1 MRVIKS
7 IKTTDAILTSSN
19 IPEDEYPTWVSAASY
34 TASDKVIYNHKI
46 YEAILTH
53 TGQTTTPD
61 LDQLNWLDLGATNR
75 YRMFDNIISSVSNK
89 IGGIEFTLTPNE
101 VVNGIAFLNLNA
113 TTIRVV
119 VTDPTVGVVYDKTVE
134 LTGSSEVIDYYSYF
148 FAPLMDLNNLKLA
161 VFLDLPSNYP
171 TAGISVTIS
180 SGAGVVEVGE
190 VVYGVQT
197 TVGRTN
203 YGTAI
208 GIKSYSRK
216 ETDEFGNI
224 SVVKRKNSKYAEYD
238 IDIDNRFLASV
249 QRFFSDIDTV
259 PCLFIGNPDM
269 EELIVYGFYNDFKAT
284 ISFPTV
290 SKCNLRV
297 EGLV

>member
-7 IKTTDAILTSSN
+7 VVTTDDVLTSSN
-19 IPEDEYPTWVSAASY
+19 IPEDEHPVWVSGTSY
-34 TASDKVIYNHKI
+34 TALDKVIYEHKI
-46 YEAILTH
+46 YEAILANSS
-53 TGQTTTPD
+53 TTTPD
-61 LDQLNWLDLGATNR
+61 LNQTNWLSLGATNR
-75 YRMFDNIISSVSNK
+75 YRMFDNVVSNVSSRT
-89 IGGIEFTLTPNE
+89 GGIQFTLTPNE
-101 VVNGIAFLNLNA
+101 VVNGISFLNLNA
-113 TTIRVV
+113 TTVRVV
-119 VTDPTVGVVYDKTVE
+119 VTDPTAGVVYDKTKE
-134 LTGSSEVIDYYSYF
+134 LTGSSEVTDYYSYF
-148 FAPLMDLNNLKLA
+148 FAPLVDLNNLKLA
-161 VFLDLPSNYP
+161 VFSDLPSNYP
-171 TAGISVTIS
+171 TASISVTIS
-180 SGAGVVEVGE
+180 SGAGLAEVGE

-216 ETDEFGNI
+216 ETDEFGNV

>member
-7 IKTTDAILTSSN
+7 VVTTDAILTSSN
-19 IPEDEYPTWVSAASY
+19 IPEDEYPAWVASVSY
-34 TASDKVIYNHKI
+34 NASDRVIYEHKI
-46 YEAILTH
+46 YEAILANSS
-53 TGQTTTPD
+53 TTTPD
-61 LDQLNWLDLGATNR
+61 LNQTNWLSLGATNR
-75 YRMFDNIISSVSNK
+75 YRMFDNVVSNVSSRT
-89 IGGIEFTLTPNE
+89 GGIQFTLTPNE
-101 VVNGIAFLNLNA
+101 VINGIAFLNLNA

-119 VTDPTVGVVYDKTVE
+119 VTDPTVGVVYDKTKE
-134 LTGSSEVIDYYSYF
+134 LTGSSEVTDYYSYF
-148 FAPLMDLNNLKLA
+148 FAPLVDLNNLKL
-161 VFLDLPSNYP
+161 VIFLDLPSNYP
-171 TAGISVTIS
+171 TASISVTIS
-180 SGAGVVEVGE
+180 SGGGVVEVGE

-216 ETDEFGNI
+216 ETDEFGNM

-249 QRFFSDIDTV
+249 QRFFSDIDSV